1 MIFSRI
7 IYSSIV
13 IGLVAGM
20 LLTSLQIAGLK
31 QIIVEAESYEAQA
44 AEVLA
49 GHGNSSHSDH
59 DHSDQAPADDG
70 RADDFWAP
78 AQGLERNA
86 YSFLANV
93 LASTG
98 FGAIMLALM
107 NQFQLPRKGNIS
119 WGQGSLWGLAGFA
132 TLFVAPAIG
141 LPPEIP
147 GAVSSAPL
155 EHRQL
160 WWALAVLSVAIGLGI
175 FAFAA
180 VRFKA
185 LGLLFLV
192 IPYIVGAP
200 QVDTPMFQHA
210 DPSVTQALFN
220 LHQRFVVI
228 STVVNL
234 IFWLSLGLCC
244 RFVFNRWFR
253 GLALSADPDR
263 S

>member
-13 IGLVAGM
+13 IGLVLGM

-31 QIIVEAESYEAQA
+31 QIMVEAERYETLAT
-44 AEVLA
+44 EMPA
-49 GHGNSSHSDH
+49 GHGNSGHSDH
-59 DHSDQAPADDG
+59 SHADDL
-70 RADDFWAP
+70 WAP
-78 AQGLERNA
+78 TQGLQRNA

-98 FGAIMLALM
+98 FAAIMLALM
-107 NQFQLPRKGNIS
+107 NQFQLPRKGNIG

-132 TLFVAPAIG
+132 TLFLAPAIG

-147 GAVSSAPL
+147 GTLSAPL

-180 VRFKA
+180 VRIKT
-185 LGLLFLV
+185 LGLLLLV

-210 DPSVTQALFN
+210 DPSVTQALIN
-220 LHQRFVVI
+220 LHQQFVII
-228 STVVNL
+228 SAFVNL

-253 GLALSADPDR
+253 GLVLSADPDR

>member
-31 QIIVEAESYEAQA
+31 QIIVEAERFAANAIEAP
-44 AEVLA
+44 A
-49 GHGNSSHSDH
+49 GHGNPGHSDH
-59 DHSDQAPADDG
+59 EHSDHAHADDV
-70 RADDFWAP
+70 WTP
-78 AQGLERNA
+78 TEGLERVA

-98 FGAIMLALM
+98 FAAIMLALM

-132 TLFVAPAIG
+132 TLFLAPAIG
-141 LPPEIP
+141 LAPEIP
-147 GAVSSAPL
+147 GAVSAPL

-175 FAFAA
+175 FAFAG
-180 VRFKA
+180 VRFKV
-185 LGLLFLV
+185 LGVLFLT

-210 DPSVTQALFN
+210 DPSVTQALIN
-220 LHQRFVVI
+220 LHQQFVVI

-234 IFWLSLGLCC
+234 IFWLCLGLGC
-244 RFVFNRWFR
+244 RFAFNRWFR
-253 GLALSADPDR
+253 GLAASADPDC